1 MASTY
6 YLGTFSN
13 GRLASRK
20 SNRDDFTHAA
30 IVPTAWAGKLAAFST
45 SAQGAR
51 RNAEAA
57 QKKAEKARK
66 AQAQQAE
73 TETASP
79 ANAARTPAGVLKP

>member
-57 QKKAEKARK
+57 TSTRELHLIEVVEVRKVTAKEFREAVAAAKA
-66 AQAQQAE
+66 
-73 TETASP
+73 
-79 ANAARTPAGVLKP
+79 AA